1 VSVPFLSPFN
11 VEAIAAEAF
20 IGHPPAIYLEPT
32 HSKDPPMNRFWT
44 KAILVAVISFLA
56 SPVLAQSPWSSSP
69 NAFGGQNFSNGGYS
83 TPNAFGGQNYRAPG
97 GGTVTSTPN
106 VFGGQNYSNGWSSRS
121 NVFGGQ
127 NFNGP
132 NGQSFSTSRNAF
144 GGQNF
149 SNGGHTTPNASG
161 GWSFWGR

>member
-1 VSVPFLSPFN
+1 MSLIRLATVAFSVLCVLTSP
-11 VEAIAAEAF
+11 AAL
-20 IGHPPAIYLEPT
+20 P
-32 HSKDPPMNRFWT
+32 
-44 KAILVAVISFLA
+44 
-56 SPVLAQSPWSSSP
+56 AQSPWSSSQ

-83 TPNAFGGQNYRAPG
+83 TPNAFGGQNYHAPG
-97 GGTVTSTPN
+97 GGSVTSTPN
-106 VFGGQNYSNGWSSRS
+106 VFGGQNYSNGWSS
-121 NVFGGQ
+121 
-127 NFNGP
+127 P